1 MRKTIIRDFG
11 NESRLAATIVIS
23 EGRASPDSSIRMPSK
38 GRIHKNGHLGRK
50 SNETSIKVD
59 V

>member
-23 EGRASPDSSIRMPSK
+23 EGSPDSSIRMPSK